1 MSTRYAHKT
10 HEELLFI
17 IKDAGEA
24 AAAMRG
30 HDPHAEAKYLD
41 QINDAYTELASR
53 KRQFIVIRSPKQE
66 FAATK
71 NGFVIV
77 VSAID
82 EDEAIRV
89 AAKEDPIFD
98 ETVAPEYFG
107 YPVSYSFHPKSTYSA

>member
-1 MSTRYAHKT
+1 MSSRYARKT

-41 QINDAYTELASR
+41 QVNDACTELASR
-53 KRQFIVIRSPKQE
+53 KRQFIVIRSPKTE
-66 FAATK
+66 WAEKK

-82 EDEAIRV
+82 DDEAI
-89 AAKEDPIFD
+89 
-98 ETVAPEYFG
+98 G
-107 YPVSYSFHPKSTYSA
+107 